1 MGTGVCGGNERIIES
16 VGFWKCTNLRE
27 MMVERI
33 WKL

>member
-27 MMVERI
+27 MMVKRI
-33 WKL
+33 